1 MEKDSL
7 TLFFENKALVPYIIE
22 KLKIN
27 LPQKMEWD
35 DLFQIGYLGLLE
47 AASRYEGGP
56 AKFSTYAYYRVK
68 GAILDGVYAYQDL
81 GKNCTKDASLYLVA
95 VEELKTRVKGTV
107 TREDVSHYLG
117 IKSDKAVQ
125 LERLAVIMVANEE
138 CKHRPM
144 PEYCRVE
151 LGNFDLIEERMDL
164 RNAMKHLEPEEL
176 IVIRWRCYME
186 RGFKELEEL
195 SGIGRGRLQRLYE
208 KGVMKLR
215 KAMEAE

>member
-27 LPQKMEWD
+27 LPQKMEWG

-56 AKFSTYAYYRVK
+56 AKFSTYAYYRIK

-95 VEELKTRVKGTV
+95 VEELRTRVKGTV
-107 TREDVSHYLG
+107 TCEDVGRYLG
-117 IKSDKAVQ
+117 IENEKAAK
-125 LERLAVIMVANEE
+125 LERLAKIMVANEE
-138 CKHRPM
+138 NKHRPM
-144 PEYCRVE
+144 PDQCRVE
-151 LGNFDLIEERMDL
+151 LRSFELVEERMDL
-164 RNAMKHLEPEEL
+164 GNAMKHLEMEEL
-176 IVIRWRCYME
+176 IVIRWKCYMD
-186 RGFKELEEL
+186 RSFGELEKL
-195 SGIGRGRLQRLYE
+195 SGIGRSRLQRVYE
-208 KGVMKLR
+208 RGLKKLR
-215 KAMEAE
+215 KALEAE